1 LKAIFSKNVAPKKIK
16 RSHERKLHMIHR
28 PLSRRVALKG
38 LGVSIALPFLE
49 TFAAPA
55 SLAAA
60 EATASPFPRRMVFVY
75 FPNGVWMDAWKSV
88 GEGADF
94 KLGPTLSAFEQFKS
108 QMLVFSNLADKN
120 AKGGGAHAC
129 TMPAYLSG
137 ESIYKTMGNDIR
149 AARTCDQL
157 VAQKIGNATRFP
169 SLELGCDFGQQDG
182 FCDTGF
188 SCVYQTNI
196 SWRSATTPAPKEVNP
211 RIVFDRLFAGRSPG
225 ETSITQ
231 QQREAMNLSIL
242 DFVREQARDLRRV
255 VSAAD
260 SRRMDEFLT
269 SIRDIERR
277 IQAPPGELSK
287 DAAGGMERPTR
298 VPALFRDHFRLM
310 ADMLVLVLQTDM
322 TRVATLVMATE
333 GNRRSYPELGFTE
346 EHHGVSHHGRKPE
359 LIEKFTKINEHHV
372 GEMAYLIERL
382 AKAPEGAG
390 SLLDNSMV
398 VYGSGMADGNR
409 HAHADIPTVLFGK
422 GGGGIAPGRHVI
434 CPEETPICNLWLS
447 LMERMG
453 VKEERFGDSTG
464 PLTGLTA

>member
-1 LKAIFSKNVAPKKIK
+1 
-16 RSHERKLHMIHR
+16 
-28 PLSRRVALKG
+28 
-38 LGVSIALPFLE
+38 
-49 TFAAPA
+49 
-55 SLAAA
+55 
-60 EATASPFPRRMVFVY
+60 MVFVY
-75 FPNGVWMDAWKSV
+75 FPNGVWMDAWKST

-94 KLGPTLSAFEQFKS
+94 KLGPTLSAFEPFKS

-120 AKGGGAHAC
+120 AHGGGAHAC

-182 FCDTGF
+182 FCDTGY

-196 SWRSATTPAPKEVNP
+196 SWKSETTPAPKEVNP
-211 RIVFDRLFAGRSPG
+211 RIVFDRLFAGVSAG
-225 ETSITQ
+225 ETSIVQ

-242 DFVREQARDLRRV
+242 DFVREQASEINRV

-260 SRRMDEFLT
+260 RRRIDEYLT

-277 IQAPPGELSK
+277 IQAPPAELPK
-287 DAAGGMERPTR
+287 GAAGGMERPTR
-298 VPALFRDHFRLM
+298 VPTLFREHFRLM
-310 ADMLVLVLQTDM
+310 ADMLVLALQTDM

-346 EHHGVSHHGRKPE
+346 EHHGVSHHSRKPD

-372 GEMAYLIERL
+372 GEMAYLIDRL
-382 AKAPEGAG
+382 SKVREGEG
-390 SLLDNSMV
+390 SLLDNSMI

-409 HAHADIPTVLFGK
+409 HAHADIPTCCLAKAAAPSTRAGTSFVRPTRPSAIFGSRSWI
-422 GGGGIAPGRHVI
+422 GWA
-434 CPEETPICNLWLS
+434 
-447 LMERMG
+447 
-453 VKEERFGDSTG
+453 
-464 PLTGLTA
+464 